1 LNWCLQASNDVESLY
16 EDFCIIEN
24 GQVIDLI
31 PGGRDIALTNSNK
44 ELYVEKKAQYH
55 LYKCVEK

>member
-1 LNWCLQASNDVESLY
+1 MLASNDVESLY
-16 EDFCIIEN
+16 EDFCVNEN
-24 GQVIDLI
+24 EQVIDLI
-31 PGGRDIALTNSNK
+31 PGGKEIALTNSNK

>member
-1 LNWCLQASNDVESLY
+1 LY
-16 EDFCIIEN
+16 EDFCVNEN
-24 GQVIDLI
+24 EQVIELI
-31 PGGRDIALTNSNK
+31 PGGREIALTNSNK